1 LTQLR
6 TNLLQPTIS
15 YTQEWQDRL
24 KQDPIV
30 AVKGIVFSDKTGT
43 LYIDES
49 DDKSTITQLAE
60 KLVSANVTSEQDWV
74 KLTKRWYRFRYVNG
88 ASAQGEFILLQDIDK
103 SGELR
108 SGILASPGVVVNTQ
122 LTGSYVSVDAV
133 IALNGTLSTEIDF
146 RNFKYL
152 SIRMPDAW
160 TAATLTIKGSATAGG
175 TKRVIKN
182 DVGVAFAPMTVAVDE
197 IYSIDVQSLMLAGV
211 FFLSLEASVAQAAER
226 TIKVMMKA

>member
-122 LTGSYVSVDAV
+122 LIGSIMPLVDSIIPAFAVSTTAV
-133 IALNGTLSTEIDF
+133 PQVFTNQNITVHILSGNCWFNTSATATTVNGFKLLPGMPLDLRVNGTLSLISDT
-146 RNFKYL
+146 
-152 SIRMPDAW
+152 
-160 TAATLTIKGSATAGG
+160 TG
-175 TKRVIKN
+175 
-182 DVGVAFAPMTVAVDE
+182 
-197 IYSIDVQSLMLAGV
+197 
-211 FFLSLEASVAQAAER
+211 ASVQIVVWED
-226 TIKVMMKA
+226 

>member
-1 LTQLR
+1 MTQLR
-6 TNLLQPTIS
+6 NNLLQPTIS
-15 YTQEWQDRL
+15 HTQEWQDRL

-30 AVKGIVFSDKTGT
+30 AVKGIVFSDKAGT

-122 LTGSYVSVDAV
+122 LIGSIMPLVDSIIPAFAVSTTAV
-133 IALNGTLSTEIDF
+133 PQVFTNQNITVHILSGNCWFNTSATATTVNGFKLLPGMPLDLRVNGTLSLISDT
-146 RNFKYL
+146 
-152 SIRMPDAW
+152 
-160 TAATLTIKGSATAGG
+160 TG
-175 TKRVIKN
+175 
-182 DVGVAFAPMTVAVDE
+182 
-197 IYSIDVQSLMLAGV
+197 
-211 FFLSLEASVAQAAER
+211 ASVQIVVWED
-226 TIKVMMKA
+226 

>member
-1 LTQLR
+1 MTQLR

-122 LTGSYVSVDAV
+122 LIGSIMPLVDSIIPAFAVSTTAV
-133 IALNGTLSTEIDF
+133 PQVFTNQNITVHILSGNCWFNTSATATTVNGFKLLPGMPLDLRVNGTLSLISDT
-146 RNFKYL
+146 
-152 SIRMPDAW
+152 
-160 TAATLTIKGSATAGG
+160 TG
-175 TKRVIKN
+175 
-182 DVGVAFAPMTVAVDE
+182 
-197 IYSIDVQSLMLAGV
+197 
-211 FFLSLEASVAQAAER
+211 ASVQIVVWED
-226 TIKVMMKA
+226 